1 MLYHIRALPRQ
12 SAKSISN
19 IVTCANYSAK
29 ITGCQVKNL
38 HVPGADAKIALD
50 LFCPFRYKEWVGRE
64 KEMKIISALRK
75 LFLTSLSDLGI
86 INHQDTEGNVD
97 MTKEVTKNYS
107 EAQEAEMLAA
117 GVIDNDAAM
126 EFAAK
131 FGKDVRSIRAKAVR
145 MGIYK
150 AKEKVSKTGG
160 KIESKEAI
168 VADIAAIVG
177 KNLEGL
183 EKAPKQVL
191 VTLRTRLSA

>member
-1 MLYHIRALPRQ
+1 M
-12 SAKSISN
+12 
-19 IVTCANYSAK
+19 
-29 ITGCQVKNL
+29 KNL
-38 HVPGADAKIALD
+38 QEAEADAKIALD
-50 LFCPFRYKEWVGRE
+50 SVRPFRYKEWVGRE
-64 KEMKIISALRK
+64 KEMKIISALKK
-75 LFLTSLSDLGI
+75 LFLTSSFDLSI
-86 INHQDTEGNVD
+86 SNHQETEGNVD
-97 MTKEVTKNYS
+97 MTKEVIKNYS

-117 GVIDNDAAM
+117 GIIDNDAAI

-177 KNLEGL
+177 RNLDGL
-183 EKAPKQVL
+183 EKASKQSL
-191 VTLRTRLSA
+191 IAIRAKLAA